1 MSTKY
6 FSSPFLIST
15 NQGTIH
21 WSLGEKALG
30 RNMAYRGLYFA
41 EDSTHMVEAQI
52 AIKGLQ
58 GHNLRVWAVLK
69 DGDRKGYN
77 IEGEFIEVREVFF

>member
-1 MSTKY
+1 
-6 FSSPFLIST
+6 
-15 NQGTIH
+15 
-21 WSLGEKALG
+21 
-30 RNMAYRGLYFA
+30 
-41 EDSTHMVEAQI
+41 MVEAQI

-69 DGDRKGYN
+69 AGDRKGYN

>member
-1 MSTKY
+1 MSIKY

-15 NQGTIH
+15 NQDTIH
-21 WSLGEKALG
+21 LSLGEKALG
-30 RNMAYRGLYFA
+30 RNMAYRGVSILLSA
-41 EDSTHMVEAQI
+41 PHVVEAQI

-69 DGDRKGYN
+69 AGDAKGYN